1 LNQIGLRG
9 KFRLLKQRKSIT
21 RNKPHKILVN
31 AIEKVITTAAV
42 LICGLEFGRNF
53 GGALDSDIEDA
64 EMADGCSGN
73 EGS

>member
-1 LNQIGLRG
+1 M
-9 KFRLLKQRKSIT
+9 SIT
-21 RNKPHKILVN
+21 RNKPHKMLVN

-42 LICGLEFGRNF
+42 LICGLELSRNL
-53 GGALDSDIEDA
+53 GGALDSDVEDV

>member
-1 LNQIGLRG
+1 M
-9 KFRLLKQRKSIT
+9 SIT
-21 RNKPHKILVN
+21 RNKPHKMLVN

-42 LICGLEFGRNF
+42 LICGLELSRNL
-53 GGALDSDIEDA
+53 GALDSDVEDV